1 MKQLFVSFTSCVL
14 SLTCFCQIHLHL
26 FVFVSFVLE
35 GQTKMKVYKLGR
47 RDDTI
52 VGDKRYFM
60 SISQWFG
67 LPL

>member
-1 MKQLFVSFTSCVL
+1 MRKVASVCTFLP
-14 SLTCFCQIHLHL
+14 
-26 FVFVSFVLE
+26 FVFSVKRWKAVGLTIERRLFLVECSVSLVSW
-35 GQTKMKVYKLGR
+35 
-47 RDDTI
+47 I